1 MTMEQRMDQLEKR
14 NKRLTVALT
23 MTVVA
28 MAAVVTMAATGDKD
42 GHFDT
47 VMANAVMAENIL
59 VMNDAGE
66 IVVTSN
72 ANDRGNGMI
81 YTESAKG
88 KKLVLLGTTANGAG
102 TVTTFRGLE
111 MLVDLNSNDNGGFV
125 DVLNKTG
132 ESIANMYADDYG
144 NGVVWAG
151 NRKGDEQTLKPGP

>member
-1 MTMEQRMDQLEKR
+1 
-14 NKRLTVALT
+14 
-23 MTVVA
+23 
-28 MAAVVTMAATGDKD
+28 
-42 GHFDT
+42 
-47 VMANAVMAENIL
+47 MANAVMAENIL

-111 MLVDLNSNDNGGFV
+111 MLVDLNSNP
-125 DVLNKTG
+125 
-132 ESIANMYADDYG
+132 
-144 NGVVWAG
+144 
-151 NRKGDEQTLKPGP
+151 QTTAALSMS

>member
-1 MTMEQRMDQLEKR
+1 
-14 NKRLTVALT
+14 
-23 MTVVA
+23 
-28 MAAVVTMAATGDKD
+28 
-42 GHFDT
+42 
-47 VMANAVMAENIL
+47 
-59 VMNDAGE
+59 
-66 IVVTSN
+66 
-72 ANDRGNGMI
+72 
-81 YTESAKG
+81 
-88 KKLVLLGTTANGAG
+88 VLLGTTANGAG